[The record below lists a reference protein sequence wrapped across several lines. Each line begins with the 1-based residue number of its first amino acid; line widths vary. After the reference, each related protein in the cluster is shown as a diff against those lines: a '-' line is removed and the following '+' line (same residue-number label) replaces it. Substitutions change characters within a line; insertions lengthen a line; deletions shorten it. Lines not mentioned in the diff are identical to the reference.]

1 MPSQFDLP
9 ISGLTCASC
18 AGRVER
24 ALAQVSGVQSASVN
38 LLAERAQVQGD
49 VELGALISAV
59 QHAGYKV
66 AQQSLE
72 LQITGMTCSSCAG
85 RVERALLKVPGVL
98 SATINLASERAH
110 LQLLGSV
117 EPAALI
123 TAVTAA
129 GYQASLLNAVAP
141 PHDNG
146 SNSNNALHSERLRL
160 VLAIALALP
169 LLLPMLLQPLG
180 VHWMLPAWLQFMLAT
195 PVQFILGAR
204 FYRAGYRALRA
215 GSANMDLLVAL
226 GTSAGYGLSLY
237 MWWRTPTEVMPH
249 LYFEASAVVI
259 ALVLLGKYLESRAK
273 RQTSSALRALEA
285 LRPEFAT
292 RLQDGVEQQ
301 VAIAQLQL
309 DQLIVVKPGERFPV
323 DGLIIEGSSHADEA
337 LLTGESLPVAKQPGD
352 TVSTGAIN
360 GEGRLVLRIQ
370 ALGGATQLA
379 QIIQLMENAQ
389 AGKAPIQKL
398 VDRVSQVFVP
408 AVLGIALLTLLGWL
422 AYGAGLEVAL
432 LNAVSVLVIACPC
445 ALGLA
450 TPTAIMVGTG
460 VAARHGIL
468 IKDAQALEIAHKV
481 RHVVF
486 DKTGT
491 LTSGEPQVVHLQALD
506 DDPTQLLQL
515 AGSLQQGSEHPLA
528 KAVLAACSA
537 QNIAL
542 SAISNSQALP
552 GKGTQAHVQQRL
564 LALGNQR
571 LLTEHGVAP
580 GLLAANALA
589 WEAEGRSLAWLL
601 ELAPQPQVLGLLA
614 FGDSL
619 KPGVKAAIRQ
629 LQGLGISCHLLSG
642 DNLGSVN
649 AVADALHIAERQAN
663 VLPADKLARI
673 HALKQ
678 QAAAQ
683 HGRVAM
689 VGDGINDAP
698 ALAAADIGI
707 AMGGGTDVAMH
718 AAGITLLRGDPRLV
732 PSALEICRRTYQ
744 KIQQNLF
751 WAFIY
756 NLIGLPL
763 AAFGLLNPVLAGAAM
778 ALSSVSVV
786 GNALLLKR
794 WKAKLYEDQP

>member
-1 MPSQFDLP
+1 MSSQFDLP
-9 ISGLTCASC
+9 ISGMTCASC
-18 AGRVER
+18 AGRIER
-24 ALAQVSGVQSASVN
+24 ALTQVAGVQSASVN
-38 LLAERAQVQGD
+38 LLAERAQVNGD
-49 VELGALISAV
+49 VTLSDLVSAIETSGFQV
-59 QHAGYKV
+59 P
-66 AQQSLE
+66 QQRLE
-72 LQITGMTCSSCAG
+72 LRITGMTCASCAG
-85 RVERALLKVPGVL
+85 RVERALGKVSGVL
-98 SATINLASERAH
+98 SVSINLANERAY
-110 LQLLGSV
+110 LQLLDGLSAQTLI
-117 EPAALI
+117 AA
-123 TAVTAA
+123 VSNA
-129 GYQASLLNAVAP
+129 GYQAALLEPGAAPLSTEPNALQRERISLL
-141 PHDNG
+141 
-146 SNSNNALHSERLRL
+146 
-160 VLAIALALP
+160 LAIALSLP
-169 LLLPMLLQPLG
+169 LLLPMLLEPFG
-180 VHWMLPAWLQFMLAT
+180 VHWMLPAWLQFTLAT

-204 FYRAGYRALRA
+204 FYRASYRALRA
-215 GSANMDLLVAL
+215 GAANMDVLVAL
-226 GTSAGYGLSLY
+226 GTSAGYGLSIYL
-237 MWWRTPTEVMPH
+237 WWATPAGGMPH

-259 ALVLLGKYLESRAK
+259 TLILLGKYLESRAK

-292 RLQDGVEQQ
+292 RWQDGIEQQ
-301 VAIAQLQL
+301 VAIAELQL
-309 DQLIVVKPGERFPV
+309 NQLIVVKPGESYPV
-323 DGLIIEGSSHADEA
+323 DGLISEGSSHADEA

-352 TVSTGAIN
+352 TVSAGAIN
-360 GEGRLVLRIQ
+360 GEGRLMLRIT

-379 QIIQLMENAQ
+379 QIIQLMESAQ

-408 AVLGIALLTLLGWL
+408 VVLGIALLTLLGWL
-422 AYGAGLEVAL
+422 LQGAGLTVAL

-468 IKDAQALEIAHKV
+468 IKDAQALEIAHNV
-481 RHVVF
+481 QHVVF

-491 LTSGEPQVVHLQALD
+491 LTSGQPQVVHLQALD
-506 DDPTQLLQL
+506 GDEAQLLQL

-528 KAVLAACSA
+528 KAVLSACSA
-537 QNIAL
+537 RGIRLA
-542 SAISNSQALP
+542 SITDSQALP
-552 GKGTQAHVQQRL
+552 GKGTRANLQSRQ

-571 LLTEHGVAP
+571 LLTEHG
-580 GLLAANALA
+580 LATGTLA
-589 WEAEGRSLAWLL
+589 DSATLWEAEGRSLAWLV

-614 FGDSL
+614 FGDHL
-619 KPGVKAAIRQ
+619 KPGVEAAISE
-629 LQGLGISCHLLSG
+629 LQSLGIACHLLSG

-649 AVADALHIAERQAN
+649 AVADALHIDDRHAN
-663 VLPADKLARI
+663 VLPADKLAHI
-673 HALKQ
+673 HSLKQHALT
-678 QAAAQ
+678 Q

-732 PSALEICRRTYQ
+732 PAALHICRKTYQ

-794 WKAKLYEDQP
+794 WQAKLAEDKP